1 MGTLVFVCPTTG
13 LEVFT
18 GLEMD
23 FDTFADL
30 PGVLPDI
37 RCPHCPKP
45 HQLRHVAARL
55 VEGVR
60 RTDEAALGEAAT
72 P

>member
-23 FDTFADL
+23 IDTFADL
-30 PGVLPDI
+30 PGVLPQS
-37 RCPHCPKP
+37 RCPHLPNPINSVTSLPAWLKACAG
-45 HQLRHVAARL
+45 RTRRL
-55 VEGVR
+55 
-60 RTDEAALGEAAT
+60 
-72 P
+72 